1 MSSPTITEKENAHV
15 DQTTDTHP
23 TTSTSTVVEQGLL
36 DLEKAAD
43 VQTAKSCSSVAE
55 RGEEH
60 VDQTPEAH
68 GDTAA
73 LFREPQID
81 KWRLVSLYIR

>member
-1 MSSPTITEKENAHV
+1 MSSPTITEKENAYV
-15 DQTTDTHP
+15 DQATDTHP

-55 RGEEH
+55 KGEEH
-60 VDQTPEAH
+60 ANQTPEAH
-68 GDTAA
+68 EDTAD
-73 LFREPQID
+73 LFREPQIE